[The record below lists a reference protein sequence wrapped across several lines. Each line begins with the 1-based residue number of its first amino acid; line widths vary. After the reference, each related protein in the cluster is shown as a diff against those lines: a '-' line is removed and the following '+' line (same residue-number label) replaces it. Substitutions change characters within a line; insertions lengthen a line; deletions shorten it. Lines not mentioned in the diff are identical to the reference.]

1 MSEYSKEQVINIMAT
16 ALQIENKEELSNK
29 LEDVADLDDLTN
41 SFSQIAK
48 DRFKTV
54 RQRAKKESYGRATRE
69 ERTKVEELLSEK
81 LGIEIDSDLETTLE
95 KLPTILGSK
104 DDAKSKNKSVTKE
117 EALQHPEVRSILDG
131 LKSQL
136 QEKSTEAQKLAKDM
150 QNFRLDSVLDSEL
163 SNALSKIN
171 ADLSDDPKKRST
183 QLEAYKLLIK
193 SKYNLGLD
201 ENGKSVVFLNDKG
214 MPEVIDDVNI
224 KRIEHIA
231 KDTWIG
237 GFKEAENNT
246 QSPNNRMP
254 NPSENSRQSLDFGYS
269 SDDPIFNDQKAMLA
283 EQQKARAAGDTKK
296 AAFLRDK
303 IRGIE

>member
-1 MSEYSKEQVINIMAT
+1 MSDFSKEQVINIMAT

-54 RQRAKKESYGRATRE
+54 RQRTKQEVYGRATRE
-69 ERTKVEELLSEK
+69 ERTKVEKMLSEK
-81 LGIEIDSDLETTLE
+81 LGVEIDRDLETTLE
-95 KLPTILGSK
+95 KLPTLLGSK

-117 EALQHPEVRSILDG
+117 EALQHPEVRTILDG

-136 QEKSTEAQKLAKDM
+136 QEKSTEAEKLAKDM
-150 QNFRLDSVLDSEL
+150 QNFRLDSALDSEL
-163 SNALSKIN
+163 SNALSKVN
-171 ADLSDDPKKRST
+171 AKLSDDPKKRSL
-183 QLEAYKLLIK
+183 QLESTKLLLK
-193 SKYNLGLD
+193 AKYNLGLD
-201 ENGKSVVFLNDKG
+201 EDGKNVVFLNDKG

-231 KDTWIG
+231 KDVWTG
-237 GFKEAENNT
+237 EFKEPET
-246 QSPNNRMP
+246 ESPNNRMP
-254 NPSENSRQSLDFGYS
+254 NPSENSRQSLNFGYS
-269 SDDPIFNDQKAMLA
+269 SDDPIFKDQKAMLA
-283 EQQKARAAGDTKK
+283 EQEKARAAGDTKK
-296 AAFLRDK
+296 ADFLRDK

>member
-1 MSEYSKEQVINIMAT
+1 MSDFSKEQVINIMAT

-54 RQRAKKESYGRATRE
+54 RQRTKQEVYGRATRE
-69 ERTKVEELLSEK
+69 ERTKVEKMLSEK
-81 LGIEIDSDLETTLE
+81 LGVEIDRDLETTLE

-117 EALQHPEVRSILDG
+117 EALQHPEVRTILDG

-136 QEKSTEAQKLAKDM
+136 QEKSTEAEKLAKDM
-150 QNFRLDSVLDSEL
+150 QNFRLDSALESEL
-163 SNALSKIN
+163 SNALSKVN
-171 ADLSDDPKKRST
+171 AKLSDDPKKRSL
-183 QLEAYKLLIK
+183 QLESTKLLLK
-193 SKYNLGLD
+193 AKYNLGLD
-201 ENGKSVVFLNDKG
+201 EDGKSVVFLNDKG

-231 KDTWIG
+231 KDVWTG
-237 GFKEAENNT
+237 EFKEPET
-246 QSPNNRMP
+246 ESPNNRMP
-254 NPSENSRQSLDFGYS
+254 NPSENSRQSLNFGYS
-269 SDDPIFNDQKAMLA
+269 SDDPIFKDQKAMLA
-283 EQQKARAAGDTKK
+283 EQEKARAAGDTKK
-296 AAFLRDK
+296 ADFLRDK